1 MLWDLY
7 LSREFMENME
17 EGTDSFD
24 DNNDATS
31 DDADEKS
38 NNEGSFRLGEK
49 TSKYQSLYLYSVT
62 SGLINGW

>member
-24 DNNDATS
+24 DNNDAIS
-31 DDADEKS
+31 DDADDIS
-38 NNEGSFRLGEK
+38 DR
-49 TSKYQSLYLYSVT
+49 
-62 SGLINGW
+62 I

>member
-7 LSREFMENME
+7 LSREFMKNME

-31 DDADEKS
+31 DDADEIS
-38 NNEGSFRLGEK
+38 DR
-49 TSKYQSLYLYSVT
+49 
-62 SGLINGW
+62 I